1 MASIKRDFYEIL
13 SVERTASG
21 DDIKRSYRKLA
32 MKYHPDRNPGD
43 PQAEISFKECAEA
56 YEVLSDPERRGR
68 YDQHGHEGL
77 KETPGHDFRHMD
89 PNDIFSMF
97 GDIFEQMGGQRRQ
110 QRGGPAR
117 GYDLEYQVEVTLEDV
132 FKGSSVDIEF
142 TRQDTCPTCTGTGG
156 KPGTKPTTC
165 RTCGG
170 QGRVAQGGLGGIFQ
184 MVSTCPH
191 CAGRGSVYT
200 DKCTDCR
207 GTGRK
212 PKRRVLNVKIPAGIH
227 DGQAVRIQ
235 GEGEPGAQGG
245 PRGDLHVVA
254 KVKEHKLF
262 ERQDNHLILKMP
274 ISYAQAAL
282 GAKVKVPSLAGGEL
296 QVDIKPG
303 TQHGDHVLLPGKGLP
318 DIRNGRPGD
327 MAVFTMIEVPH
338 SLTPRQEE
346 LLRELA
352 QIEHNE
358 VSPKRKTFMGKMADY
373 FKR

>member
-1 MASIKRDFYEIL
+1 MATVKRDYYEVL
-13 SVERTASG
+13 SVERTANG
-21 DDIKRSYRKLA
+21 DEIKRSYRKLA

-43 PQAEISFKECAEA
+43 AQAEIAFKECAEA

-68 YDQHGHEGL
+68 YDQYGHEGL
-77 KETPGHDFRHMD
+77 RETPGHDFRHMD

-97 GDIFEQMGGQRRQ
+97 GDIFEQMGGGQRR

-117 GYDLEYQVEVTLEDV
+117 GYDLEYTVEITLEDV
-132 FKGSSVDIEF
+132 YKGASVDIEF

-184 MVSTCPH
+184 MVSTCPT
-191 CAGRGSVYT
+191 CAGQGSVYQ

-212 PKRRVLNVKIPAGIH
+212 PKRRVLNVKIPAGIQ
-227 DGQAVRIQ
+227 DGQAVRVQ

-245 PRGDLHVVA
+245 PRGDLHVVTR
-254 KVKEHKLF
+254 VKEHKLF
-262 ERQDNHLILKMP
+262 ERQDDLVILKMP
-274 ISYAQAAL
+274 VSFTQAAL
-282 GAKVKVPSLAGGEL
+282 GASVKVPSLGGEL
-296 QVDIKPG
+296 TVDIKPA
-303 TQHGDHVLLPGKGLP
+303 TQHGDHILLSGKGIPNL
-318 DIRNGRPGD
+318 RTGRPGD
-327 MAVFTMIEVPH
+327 MAVVFLIEIPQK
-338 SLTPRQEE
+338 LTSRQEE
-346 LLRELA
+346 LLREFA

-358 VSPKRKTFMGKMADY
+358 VSPKRKSFMGKMADY